1 MTIRSR
7 HTPTQP
13 RLLVAAPEVSTQRV
27 VPAPL
32 ANTAASVCWA
42 KWNVAASR
50 AHSTHQAR

>member
-13 RLLVAAPEVSTQRV
+13 RLLVAAPEVGTQRV